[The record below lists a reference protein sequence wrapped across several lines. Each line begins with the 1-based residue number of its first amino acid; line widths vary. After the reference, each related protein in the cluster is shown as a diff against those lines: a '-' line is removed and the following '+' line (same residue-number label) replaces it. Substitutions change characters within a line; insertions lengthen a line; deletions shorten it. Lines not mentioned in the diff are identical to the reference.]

1 MRVDFDQIK
10 ANIRDGAYK
19 SIGSGSGRRVFD
31 LDNGYVVKVAKNK
44 KGLAQNEAEYQIS
57 SKSNSVLFAKIL
69 QVSEDYHMLI
79 MQKAEVIKHI
89 SEVWGYFNVESNRG
103 LYYVEEIRQISSEYN
118 LLMADLYRPVNWGRI
133 NSKLVIIDFG
143 FTRRVR
149 KRYY

>member
-1 MRVDFDQIK
+1 MRIDFEQIK
-10 ANIRDGAYK
+10 SNIRHGAYK

-57 SKSNSVLFAKIL
+57 STSTSALFAKIL
-69 QVSEDYHMLI
+69 QVSEDYRMLI
-79 MQKAEVIKHI
+79 MQKAETIKHI
-89 SEVWGYFNVESNRG
+89 SEVWEYFDVESNKE
-103 LYYVEEIRQISSEYN
+103 LYNVGEIRYISSEYN

-133 NSKLVIIDFG
+133 NSRPVIIDFG

-149 KRYY
+149 KKYY